1 MRALGGRDERPALGR
16 YRYGERVTEPERT
29 CIGCRVRGGASSM
42 VRVVA
47 AAPGVVVD
55 VRHRLPGRGAW
66 VHPQLACIETATRRK
81 AWSRALKVPGL
92 LVDPVQVFQHVAAE
106 TPVF

>member
-1 MRALGGRDERPALGR
+1 
-16 YRYGERVTEPERT
+16 
-29 CIGCRVRGGASSM
+29 M

-66 VHPQLACIETATRRK
+66 VHPRLSCIETATRRK
-81 AWSRALKVPGL
+81 AWTRALKVPGL
-92 LVDPVQVFQHVAAE
+92 VVDADEVFDRACAGIA
-106 TPVF
+106 VF